1 MDNNFQIPNPTQSEK
16 KNAERYLVTLAQKA
30 NVWAEDYKDLLHEL
44 EESGIDPDT
53 QVIRIDKLDF

>member
-1 MDNNFQIPNPTQSEK
+1 MDNNCQIPTIEQSEK
-16 KNAERYLVTLAQKA
+16 KNAERYLVTVIQKA